1 MKRRAVFIDRDRT
14 LIESQRLGPVLR
26 PEDVKLLPR
35 VAEGL
40 SLLKKSDLLL
50 ILVTNQGVIG
60 EGKLTVETFHAI
72 NARMEELIQL
82 DGGPMLDAIY
92 FCPHYRLPR
101 TDRKCRCGKPSPGML
116 LDAAYDHDIELR
128 SSYMVGDD
136 GRDME
141 AGRAAQVRKC
151 FMISEGRNIS
161 EHADLLY
168 HSFYEAA
175 KAISLLE
182 GYSR

>member
-14 LIESQRLGPVLR
+14 LIEAQGLGPVLR

-35 VAEGL
+35 VADGL
-40 SLLKKSDLLL
+40 KRLKQCDLLL

-60 EGKLTVETFHAI
+60 EGKLAVETFHAI
-72 NARMEELIQL
+72 NARMEELIQA

-92 FCPHYRLPR
+92 FCPHYRAPL
-101 TDRKCRCGKPSPGML
+101 TDRICRCGKPSPGML
-116 LDAAYDHDIELR
+116 LDAAFDHYIELR

-151 FMISEGRNIS
+151 FMISDGRHIS

-168 HSFYEAA
+168 HTFYEAA
-175 KAISLLE
+175 KAISLME
-182 GYSR
+182 SFSR